1 MKVCYEVY
9 SFELNLLIIHLR
21 NYEAF
26 FALCLYLQ
34 KNIEIWCLTL
44 LLKSGNI
51 VHELVTE
58 SFTNQKTR
66 LTIVHERLFSINLL
80 VLLSY
85 SVTKYHMY
93 SVIKYRMY
101 SVTKYHMYSV
111 IKYRMYSVTK
121 YHMYS
126 VIKYRMYSVTKY
138 HMYSVIKWGK
148 HTTVSKIQ

>member
-51 VHELVTE
+51 VHE
-58 SFTNQKTR
+58 
-66 LTIVHERLFSINLL
+66 RLFSINLL

-101 SVTKYHMYSV
+101 SVAKYHMYSV